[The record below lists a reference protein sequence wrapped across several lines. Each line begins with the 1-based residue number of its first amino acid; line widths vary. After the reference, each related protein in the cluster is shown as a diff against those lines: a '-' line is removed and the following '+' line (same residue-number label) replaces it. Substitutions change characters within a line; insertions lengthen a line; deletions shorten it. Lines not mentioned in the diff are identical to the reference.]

1 MPFLKYTNEIA
12 INMLKSIATAV
23 LLLTAPTV
31 AIAQQKRVV
40 KLSIDQLH
48 PAQTIESFGASDA
61 WGCQFAGQWPDEKR
75 NRMAELLFSNEST
88 KEGQP
93 LGIGLNFWRFSI
105 GAGSAEQGA
114 SSTIRDEW
122 KRQAS
127 FLGLDGNYDWDAM
140 PGQVWF
146 LKAAK
151 KHGVKEFLA
160 FVNSPHVR
168 FTLNNRAYST
178 AGECNLDFSK
188 LDLFTQDIATTIK
201 GIKTLTGIELNY
213 ISPVNEPQWKWAD
226 PKQEGCPY
234 TNEELARLVRNLSEQ
249 LIKNK
254 LPTKIQISDAGQ
266 LDYLY
271 GQGKSKGH
279 QVKAFFDPD
288 SKEYLAGLS
297 NVDRSISGHSYFTTS
312 PEKRAV
318 DIRKKVAEEVAKIK
332 DLRYWMSEY
341 CVLGDD
347 SLAGP
352 GRDLGMETALF
363 IAKLMHHDLSI
374 SNATSWQ
381 WWLAIS
387 PGDYKDGLVYIDRNK
402 EDGKVYDSK
411 LLWAMG
417 NYSRFIKPGSRRLPV
432 EMTGSD
438 GNRIHVSAYQE
449 GKKLVTVVVN
459 RTDDNILLDLAT
471 NKTKYKKAETYVTSG
486 QHNLFPLEK
495 YNKQTEINIPAQ
507 SVTTVISNP

>member
-1 MPFLKYTNEIA
+1 MF
-12 INMLKSIATAV
+12 KSFKALTL
-23 LLLTAPTV
+23 LLLTVFYTTAQEKPTV
-31 AIAQQKRVV
+31 KVT
-40 KLSIDQLH
+40 IDEFH
-48 PAQTIESFGASDA
+48 PVQTIESFGASDA
-61 WGCQFAGQWPDEKR
+61 WGCQFAGKWPDEKR

-88 KEGQP
+88 KDGQP

-105 GAGSAEQGA
+105 GAGSAEQGPA
-114 SSTIRDEW
+114 STIRDEW

-127 FLGLDGNYDWDAM
+127 FLGLDGKYNWTAM

-146 LKAAK
+146 LQAAK
-151 KHGVKEFLA
+151 KYGVKDFLG
-160 FVNSPHVR
+160 FVNSPHVS
-168 FTLNNRAYST
+168 FTLNERAYSS

-188 LDLFTQDIATTIK
+188 LDLFTDDIVNTVK
-201 GIKTLTGIELNY
+201 GVKKLTGIEFKYL
-213 ISPVNEPQWKWAD
+213 SPVNEPQWKWAD

-234 TNEELARLVRNLSEQ
+234 TNEELARLARNLSEK
-249 LIKNK
+249 LIASK
-254 LPTKIQISDAGQ
+254 LLTKIQVGDAGQ

-279 QVKAFFDPD
+279 QVNAFFHPD
-288 SKEYLAGLS
+288 SKEYLGGLA

-312 PEKRAV
+312 PEKKAV

-347 SLAGP
+347 SLKGP

-363 IAKLMHHDLSI
+363 IAKLIHHDLSI

-387 PGDYKDGLVYIDRNK
+387 PGDYKDGLIYIDRNK

-432 EMTGSD
+432 TMTGSD
-438 GNRIHVSAYQE
+438 GNRLHISSYQT
-449 GKKLVTVVVN
+449 GSKLVTVVVN
-459 RTDDNILLDLAT
+459 RTKEDVNIDLLT
-471 NKTKYKKAETYVTSG
+471 NKSRYNAAEIHVTSE
-486 QHNLFPLEK
+486 QYSLFPVQK
-495 YNKQTEINIPAQ
+495 YNRQTGITIPAQ
-507 SVTTVISNP
+507 SVTTIISQR

>member
-1 MPFLKYTNEIA
+1 
-12 INMLKSIATAV
+12 MLKSCKA
-23 LLLTAPTV
+23 LLLLLFTTFYAVAQEKRTV
-31 AIAQQKRVV
+31 KVT
-40 KLSIDQLH
+40 IDQLQ

-88 KEGQP
+88 KDGQP

-127 FLGLDGNYDWDAM
+127 FLSLDGKYNWDAM

-146 LKAAK
+146 LNAAK
-151 KHGVKEFLA
+151 KYGVKDFLG
-160 FVNSPHVR
+160 FVNSPHVN
-168 FTLNNRAYST
+168 FTLNKRAYSSE
-178 AGECNLDFSK
+178 GQCNLDFSK
-188 LDLFTQDIATTIK
+188 LDLFTDDIVNTIK
-201 GIKTLTGIELNY
+201 GVKKLTGIEFNY
-213 ISPVNEPQWKWAD
+213 LSPVNEPQWKWAD

-234 TNEELARLVRNLSEQ
+234 TNEELARLVRNLSEK
-249 LIKNK
+249 LITSK
-254 LPTKIQISDAGQ
+254 LSTKIQVGDAGQ

-279 QVKAFFDPD
+279 QVTAFFHPD
-288 SKEYLAGLS
+288 SKEYLGGLK
-297 NVDRSISGHSYFTTS
+297 NVDHSISGHSYFTTS
-312 PEKRAV
+312 PERKAV

-347 SLAGP
+347 SLKGP

-387 PGDYKDGLVYIDRNK
+387 PGDYKDGLIYIDRNK
-402 EDGKVYDSK
+402 QDGKVYDSK

-417 NYSRFIKPGSRRLPV
+417 NYSRFIKPGSKRLPV
-432 EMTGSD
+432 TMTGSD
-438 GNRIHVSAYQE
+438 GNRLHISSYQA
-449 GKKLVTVVVN
+449 GNKLVTVVVN
-459 RTDDNILLDLAT
+459 RTIEDVDIDLIT
-471 NKTKYKKAETYVTSG
+471 NKNQYKTAEIHVTSAEY
-486 QHNLFPLEK
+486 NLLPVQR
-495 YNKQTEINIPAQ
+495 YNKQAGITIPAQ
-507 SVTTVISNP
+507 SVTTVVSSR

>member
-1 MPFLKYTNEIA
+1 
-12 INMLKSIATAV
+12 MLKFFKAV
-23 LLLTAPTV
+23 IPLLLTAFIT
-31 AIAQQKRVV
+31 AAQDQPAV
-40 KLSIDQLH
+40 KIMIDQLN
-48 PAQTIESFGASDA
+48 PAQVIESFGASDA
-61 WGCQFAGQWPDEKR
+61 WACQFAGQWPEEKR

-88 KEGQP
+88 KDGQP

-127 FLGLDGNYDWDAM
+127 FLGLNGKYNWDAM

-151 KHGVKEFLA
+151 KYGVKEFLA
-160 FVNSPHVR
+160 FVNSPHVL
-168 FTLNNRAYST
+168 FTQNKRAYSSV
-178 AGECNLDFSK
+178 GQCNLDFNK
-188 LDLFTQDIATTIK
+188 LDLFTDDIINTIQGVK
-201 GIKTLTGIELNY
+201 KLTGIEFDY
-213 ISPVNEPQWKWAD
+213 ISPANEPQWKWAD

-234 TNEELARLVRNLSEQ
+234 TNEELAMVVRNLSEK
-249 LIKNK
+249 LIASK
-254 LPTKIQISDAGQ
+254 LSTEIQVGDAGQ

-279 QVKAFFDPD
+279 QVTTFFHPE
-288 SKEYLAGLS
+288 SKEYIGGLA
-297 NVDRSISGHSYFTTS
+297 NVDNSISGHSYFTTS

-347 SLAGP
+347 SLQGP

-374 SNATSWQ
+374 SNANSWQ

-432 EMTGSD
+432 TMTGSD
-438 GNRIHVSAYQE
+438 GNRLRVSAYQV
-449 GKKLVTVVVN
+449 GQKIVTVVVN
-459 RTDDNILLDLAT
+459 RTASDVAVDLSA
-471 NKTKYKKAETYVTSG
+471 NKSKYKTAETYVTSE
-486 QHNLFPLEK
+486 QYSLFPVQK
-495 YNKQTEINIPAQ
+495 YKKQTGITIPAR
-507 SVTTVISNP
+507 SVTTVISQP